1 MAGEVVHESYKC
13 NIRHP
18 QLSGGRTAT
27 NCRLTLRWS
36 DKQVIRNRC
45 PALSTN
51 PNTLPNFFINHSTI
65 QRATPIRPMPCIT
78 SRWLALIPDSP
89 VPIPWIAHDPRS
101 TCRHNSLISLYS
113 PYPGAQCPRC
123 AVNLWCNRLDHRPL
137 RFMLLL
143 LLEYQPYRSFSYFRW
158 ITDSIFHRFFLPN
171 HFISRIL
178 GAIHTPK
185 RHHLP
190 GLIVF
195 LIESVSRYATPR

>member
-65 QRATPIRPMPCIT
+65 QRATPITCIT
-78 SRWLALIPDSP
+78 SRWFALIPLLFQFLESLT
-89 VPIPWIAHDPRS
+89 IRG
-101 TCRHNSLISLYS
+101 RHAATILYS

-123 AVNLWCNRLDHRPL
+123 AVNL
-137 RFMLLL
+137 
-143 LLEYQPYRSFSYFRW
+143 
-158 ITDSIFHRFFLPN
+158 
-171 HFISRIL
+171 
-178 GAIHTPK
+178 
-185 RHHLP
+185 
-190 GLIVF
+190 
-195 LIESVSRYATPR
+195 